1 MKLYHTHN
9 KRLIGVFG
17 IFLTMAIF
25 ISCKDTNTRYI
36 PYVPIQINKPISNP
50 DLIDLQTVGG
60 YVYLTGGSRGL
71 VLYRKSEDII
81 KCYDRHSSY
90 LPDNNCRVAVDSS
103 NIAVKDPCSNSRWI
117 LTDGQPIAGE
127 ATLPLQEYACDFD
140 GQRINIVN

>member
-1 MKLYHTHN
+1 MKLIHTRN

-17 IFLTMAIF
+17 IFLTMAIL

-36 PYVPIQINKPISNP
+36 PYVSIQINKPISNP
-50 DLIDLQTVGG
+50 DLINLQTIGG

-71 VLYRKSEDII
+71 VLYRKNEDEI

-127 ATLPLQEYACDFD
+127 ATLPLQEYTCDFD